1 MSKNR
6 NRGYQNKKHG
16 KFNNASVGDKAKEV
30 LSNIDENNRVMRMFK
45 DFSKEL
51 DQKHDRYERI
61 VKLSRDITIESKR
74 IIFSLHS
81 TNTDMDDKK
90 QSVFV
95 DVETRLNNLMQTN
108 FKQIALELH
117 GLDPYLYQK
126 AYTNGMQE
134 FIEALVFYQYLKN
147 GEIEPWEV
155 INRNFVYENE
165 EKVKIILHFSHY
177 DFILGIA
184 DFTGELMRRC
194 INNLGIG
201 NVEDCFKLCD
211 CVRYINAGFLGIISP
226 GQKEIGRKVYTL
238 KQSLAKMELVCYN
251 LRIRGSEIPKHM
263 LVSVLDTQQEMNDD
277 EDEGFY

>member
-1 MSKNR
+1 MSKR
-6 NRGYQNKKHG
+6 YQNKKYG
-16 KFNNASVGDKAKEV
+16 RSSNASVGDKAKEV
-30 LSNIDENNRVMRMFK
+30 LSNIDENNRVFKMFK
-45 DFSKEL
+45 EFSKEL
-51 DQKHDRYERI
+51 DTKHDRYERI

-74 IIFSLHS
+74 IIFALHS

-90 QSVFV
+90 QAVFI
-95 DVETRLNNLMQTN
+95 DVESRLNNLVQTN

-134 FIEALVFYQYLKN
+134 FIEAMVFFQYLKN
-147 GEIEPWEV
+147 GFIESWEV
-155 INRNFVYENE
+155 INKNFTYEDE
-165 EKVKIILHFSHY
+165 EKGEIVLHFSHN

-211 CVRYINAGFLGIISP
+211 CVRYINAGFLGTITH

-263 LVSVLDTQQEMNDD
+263 LVSVLDNQQDLNED
-277 EDEGFY
+277 DEGFY